1 MTKDAEKLLRYIV
14 DESKQQNNMKV
25 SIEINNIKD
34 IPNIRI
40 VKNKLLKELEAAEVI
55 SGYTENVLGELYAYL
70 STDGQ
75 EYFERKGKENMMSTN
90 GVVINMN
97 GGQFNLA
104 KDNATIN
111 ATQNNGVNGNELD
124 DIMKGI
130 MENLSDLKKEDADE
144 IADIVEMAKDE
155 LTKPE
160 PKVSR
165 LRNCL
170 ALITPMFTIANG
182 IPTLAAN
189 LQKLQEFIIQYIK

>member
-1 MTKDAEKLLRYIV
+1 MTKDAEKLLKYII
-14 DESKQQNNMKV
+14 DESKKQNNMKV

-34 IPNIRI
+34 IPNITI
-40 VKNKLLKELEAAEVI
+40 VKNKLLKELEAAGVI
-55 SGYTENVLGELYAYL
+55 SGYTENALGELYAYL

-75 EYFERKGKENMMSTN
+75 EYFEGKGKENVMSTN
-90 GVVINMN
+90 GMVINMN

-111 ATQNNGVNGNELD
+111 ATQNNGVNGKELD
-124 DIMKGI
+124 DIIKEI

-170 ALITPMFTIANG
+170 TLIAPMFTIANG
-182 IPTLAAN
+182 IPTLATN
-189 LQKLQEFIIQYIK
+189 LQKLQEFIILHLH